1 MVEITN
7 LVANYG
13 MTVIVCGL
21 FVWQYMRQQKYNEV
35 REEKLYNVIDA
46 MSKLLP
52 EIRDDVQKILHSVKK
67 GE

>member
-21 FVWQYMRQQKYNEV
+21 FVWQYMRQQKYNDV
-35 REEKLYNVIDA
+35 REEKLYSVIDA

>member
-13 MTVIVCGL
+13 MTVVVCGL

-35 REEKLYNVIDA
+35 REEKLYSVIDA

>member
-1 MVEITN
+1 MVEITD

-35 REEKLYNVIDA
+35 REEKLYSVIDA

>member
-1 MVEITN
+1 MVDTTN

-13 MTVIVCGL
+13 MTVVVCGL

-35 REEKLYNVIDA
+35 REEKLYSVIDA

>member
-35 REEKLYNVIDA
+35 REEKLYSVIDA

>member
-1 MVEITN
+1 MVEMTK

-35 REEKLYNVIDA
+35 REEKLYSVIDA

>member
-1 MVEITN
+1 MVEMTD

-13 MTVIVCGL
+13 MTVVVCGL

-35 REEKLYNVIDA
+35 REEKLYSVIDA

>member
-1 MVEITN
+1 MVEITK

-13 MTVIVCGL
+13 MTVVVCGL

-35 REEKLYNVIDA
+35 REEKLYSVIDA

>member
-1 MVEITN
+1 MVEITK

-35 REEKLYNVIDA
+35 REEKLYSVIDA

>member
-1 MVEITN
+1 MVEITK
-7 LVANYG
+7 LIANYG
-13 MTVIVCGL
+13 MAVVVCGL

-35 REEKLYNVIDA
+35 REEKLYSVIDA

>member
-1 MVEITN
+1 MVEMTKLI
-7 LVANYG
+7 ANYG
-13 MTVIVCGL
+13 MTVVVCGL

-35 REEKLYNVIDA
+35 REEKLYSVIDA

>member
-35 REEKLYNVIDA
+35 REEKLYSVIDA

-52 EIRDDVQKILHSVKK
+52 EIRDDVQQILHSVKK

>member
-35 REEKLYNVIDA
+35 REENCTASLMLCQNCY
-46 MSKLLP
+46 
-52 EIRDDVQKILHSVKK
+52 QKSETMCRRFYIL
-67 GE
+67 

>member
-35 REEKLYNVIDA
+35 REEKLYGVIDA

>member
-1 MVEITN
+1 MVEMTKLI
-7 LVANYG
+7 ANYG

-35 REEKLYNVIDA
+35 REEKLYGVIDA

>member
-35 REEKLYNVIDA
+35 REEKLYSVIDT

-52 EIRDDVQKILHSVKK
+52 EIKEDVQQILHSVKK

>member
-1 MVEITN
+1 MVEITK

-35 REEKLYNVIDA
+35 REEKLYGVIDA

>member
-1 MVEITN
+1 MVEMTK

-13 MTVIVCGL
+13 MTVVVCGL

-35 REEKLYNVIDA
+35 REEKLYSVIDA

>member
-1 MVEITN
+1 MVEITK
-7 LVANYG
+7 LIANYG
-13 MTVIVCGL
+13 MTVVACGL

-35 REEKLYNVIDA
+35 REEKLYSVIDA